1 MKQADSER
9 TMTCLRFD
17 RMQRVVNIQKNL
29 LTCKCLQIMARDMAE
44 RVERGILQRL
54 QPNQDS
60 PEQQVIEEAVLNMCG
75 LLVSPAVD
83 NPTE

>member
-1 MKQADSER
+1 
-9 TMTCLRFD
+9 
-17 RMQRVVNIQKNL
+17 
-29 LTCKCLQIMARDMAE
+29 MARDMAE

>member
-17 RMQRVVNIQKNL
+17 RMQRVVKIQKNL
-29 LTCKCLQIMARDMAE
+29 LTCKCLQRMARDMAE

-60 PEQQVIEEAVLNMCG
+60 LEQQVIEEAVLNMRG

>member
-17 RMQRVVNIQKNL
+17 RMQRVVKIQKNL
-29 LTCKCLQIMARDMAE
+29 LTCKCLQRMARDMAE

-54 QPNQDS
+54 QPNQDNL
-60 PEQQVIEEAVLNMCG
+60 EQQVIEEAVLNMRG